1 MVATL
6 SAMLIPLRPTVQL
19 VVLDEIHPLDHFPAV
34 PSVILHAERR
44 AALRAGR
51 PGAAAGCR
59 HLLEVLADEEP
70 TWHDAEWC

>member
-6 SAMLIPLRPTVQL
+6 SAIPTSLRPPVQR
-19 VVLDEIHPLDHFPAV
+19 VVRDEVHPLDHFPAV

-51 PGAAAGCR
+51 PSAAAGCR
-59 HLLEVLADEEP
+59 QLLEALADEAP